1 MPISLHSEKIK
12 DEKNAFVEELYKVF
26 PQKDQLIS
34 GDLNSAAS
42 SVHKVYLALYVMN
55 YHKSSS
61 LKTTYFEH
69 LITAAIESEAL
80 FLSGYKNAAHMQL
93 RCATESAFKL
103 LYFETHPFEWQL
115 HLSGDFGMRGIDYRD
130 FLYRHP
136 KFIKLD
142 FQKEQFESN
151 WNELC
156 QYSHYDI
163 NIVKDISCVIEITN
177 VLSDKK
183 ELSDSIKKIKNS
195 IKEMIC
201 ILFMVDPRWLEGIE
215 KAYFDYVFEILY
227 TNEERRLLIDKLGI
241 V

>member
-1 MPISLHSEKIK
+1 
-12 DEKNAFVEELYKVF
+12 
-26 PQKDQLIS
+26 
-34 GDLNSAAS
+34 
-42 SVHKVYLALYVMN
+42 
-55 YHKSSS
+55 
-61 LKTTYFEH
+61 
-69 LITAAIESEAL
+69 
-80 FLSGYKNAAHMQL
+80 
-93 RCATESAFKL
+93 
-103 LYFETHPFEWQL
+103 
-115 HLSGDFGMRGIDYRD
+115 MRGIDYRD

-177 VLSDKK
+177 VLSDKN

-227 TNEERRLLIDKLGI
+227 TKEERRLLIDKLGI